1 MENPDENKSPYTCN
15 DYRAEMILLG
25 LQKQLARPDIT
36 SEEKDE
42 LLPYSY
48 IAERQQ
54 VDDQPLFQGVQGPSM
69 VMDLSQGS
77 DLFNA
82 VDVLD
87 QKDFFV
93 FADNYA
99 TVT

>member
-1 MENPDENKSPYTCN
+1 MTEV
-15 DYRAEMILLG
+15 
-25 LQKQLARPDIT
+25 LA
-36 SEEKDE
+36 
-42 LLPYSY
+42 YSY

-93 FADNYA
+93 FADNYTTINMCFCPDPGA
-99 TVT
+99 LEKVFF